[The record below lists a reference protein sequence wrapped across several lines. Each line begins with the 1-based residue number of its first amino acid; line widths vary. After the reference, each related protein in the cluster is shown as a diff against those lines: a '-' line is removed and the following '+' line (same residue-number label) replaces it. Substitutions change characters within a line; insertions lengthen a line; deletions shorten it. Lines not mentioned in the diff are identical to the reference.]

1 MLDLASEESVAMRQ
15 SLPHRYDRYM
25 GVMHA
30 DDGSGSATARRKG
43 GRRAAFMDRFME
55 LLTELVDDERMPFD
69 AAADQ
74 LQTAFMHGRVP
85 PALDRKH
92 AALREKQGLL
102 PITGAPATEE
112 EEAEGEQADE
122 DCAAASP
129 AAPAAAPAQG
139 TSATK
144 AAAGAASKS
153 GGKAASVKLSM
164 NTCIRLVKDGAARLT
179 TSPKGDSLLLHHIL
193 ANSRLYKGAP
203 LAFLEFPLGYAGA
216 LETLL
221 SSYPRFVSL
230 AQLPLPEPD
239 DEDEDGEGEID
250 EAAAKQD
257 LFELVQALLDEGLL
271 DVMSNMQ
278 SVPEPLR
285 KHDDEEEEDEHEQ
298 EEEEEGEEDE
308 EDQHDM
314 EDGEAEE
321 EDEEDQ

>member
-1 MLDLASEESVAMRQ
+1 
-15 SLPHRYDRYM
+15 
-25 GVMHA
+25 
-30 DDGSGSATARRKG
+30 
-43 GRRAAFMDRFME
+43 MDRFME

-92 AALREKQGLL
+92 ATLREKQGLL
-102 PITGAPATEE
+102 PITGAPAIEE
-112 EEAEGEQADE
+112 EEAEGDDKVEAEE

-129 AAPAAAPAQG
+129 AAAAATPAQG

-144 AAAGAASKS
+144 AAAAAASKV
-153 GGKAASVKLSM
+153 GKAASVKLSM

-193 ANSRLYKGAP
+193 ANSRLYQGAP

-230 AQLPLPEPD
+230 SQLPLPEPD

-271 DVMSNMQ
+271 DVMSNVQ
-278 SVPEPLR
+278 SVPEQLR
-285 KHDDEEEEDEHEQ
+285 KHDDEEEEEEEDEQ
-298 EEEEEGEEDE
+298 EEEEEGEEE
-308 EDQHDM
+308 EDDHQDM
-314 EDGEAEE
+314 EDGE
-321 EDEEDQ
+321 DEEDDEEEQ